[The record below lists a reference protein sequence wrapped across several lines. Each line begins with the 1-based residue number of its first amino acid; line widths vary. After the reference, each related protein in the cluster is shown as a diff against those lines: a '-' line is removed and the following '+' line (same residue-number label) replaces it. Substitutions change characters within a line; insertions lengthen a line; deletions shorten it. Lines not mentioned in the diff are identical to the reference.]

1 MATGPSPPAQ
11 TVNSCRQ
18 SPALGVRGGEP
29 GRSNQSQ
36 IERKK
41 GWEKKG
47 VAWMGLSFP
56 LPFLRSPAPGQGACF
71 PPPALL
77 LLLLLLLSCKTGI
90 GWDYLRK
97 KKKKGEGEGI
107 RAAARERAIESTF
120 LQLPWVS
127 FPHSLLFSNT
137 KSPKLNPEQLFPS
150 VQFPSLPLSHTRQEE
165 SPFFLLISLS
175 HAQPLVSFKALEI
188 PPSCPHSSMQTGIA
202 MGALQI
208 AGFSI
213 LFFLLHSGNTLAN
226 KASQGKR
233 KSSQLEGLLFD
244 VCIRQPDLLF
254 RSGILYAGWRN

>member
-36 IERKK
+36 RERKK

-71 PPPALL
+71 PPPAFAAPAAAALL
-77 LLLLLLLSCKTGI
+77 QNWNWLGLFKE
-90 GWDYLRK
+90 K
-97 KKKKGEGEGI
+97 KKKSRRRRRDQSSRQREGGRVHFPPTALGLLPSLSPLQQHQEPQTEP
-107 RAAARERAIESTF
+107 RAAFSTSSV
-120 LQLPWVS
+120 P
-127 FPHSLLFSNT
+127 FP
-137 KSPKLNPEQLFPS
+137 PS
-150 VQFPSLPLSHTRQEE
+150 VSHTARSE
-165 SPFFLLISLS
+165 PLPPLDFPS
-175 HAQPLVSFKALEI
+175 HAQLLVSFQALEI
-188 PPSCPHSSMQTGIA
+188 PPSCPRSSMQTGIA
-202 MGALQI
+202 MGALQL
-208 AGFSI
+208 AGFAT

-233 KSSQLEGLLFD
+233 KIFPARR
-244 VCIRQPDLLF
+244 V
-254 RSGILYAGWRN
+254 AV